1 LNFEGIGSRQLAK
14 MDLETIQ
21 KAMEEL
27 RVAKEEI
34 AKLQQS
40 RLDAEKNVQKAL
52 SLVDSVKE

>member
-1 LNFEGIGSRQLAK
+1 MNFEGIGSRQLAK